1 MKIHYFLLQ
10 FYKIKSA
17 GVLWTV
23 TNAQTCGSFKRH
35 QSKKKKRHWSN
46 ANIILMS
53 SIVLSS

>member
-35 QSKKKKRHWSN
+35 QSKKKKKTLVKRKYYLDVIYCS
-46 ANIILMS
+46 
-53 SIVLSS
+53 